1 MSKEHGSDQRASRS
15 GFATPVRDEYEAR
28 LRSGVTRI
36 RTAMDKSVG
45 YTDYGLRTGVR
56 NFRAGCRRQ
65 WKSLWFSLRCSSQR
79 ERLMILLSLLQDIS
93 ELLGAYASYVN
104 AKNRVNAAAEDHR

>member
-1 MSKEHGSDQRASRS
+1 MSKDHGSDQRAARS
-15 GFATPVRDEYEAR
+15 GFATAVREEYEAR
-28 LRSGVTRI
+28 VRSEVTRI
-36 RTAMDKSVG
+36 RTAIGKSAG

-56 NFRAGCRRQ
+56 DFRAGCRRQ
-65 WKSLWFSLRCSSQR
+65 WKSLWSSLRCSSQR

-104 AKNRVNAAAEDHR
+104 EKYRVNAAAEDR